1 MKLLILIL
9 TFTAFPMIH
18 SDTAFPI
25 LIVRENEFGR
35 YDTLHDSARTV
46 FDFDNKFV
54 VDGRNY
60 PKPKY
65 NVITGGN

>member
-9 TFTAFPMIH
+9 AFTTFPVL
-18 SDTAFPI
+18 I
-25 LIVRENEFGR
+25 LRENEFGR
-35 YDTLHDSARTV
+35 YGTLHNSARTV

-60 PKPKY
+60 
-65 NVITGGN
+65 VIQTKEI